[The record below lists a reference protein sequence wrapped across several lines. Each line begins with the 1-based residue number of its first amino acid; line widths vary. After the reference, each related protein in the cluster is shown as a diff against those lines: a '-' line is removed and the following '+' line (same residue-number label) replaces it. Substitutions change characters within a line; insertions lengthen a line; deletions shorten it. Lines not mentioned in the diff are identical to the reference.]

1 MIKFYYCDSLKTY
14 QDNQSQIS
22 DNDIAVIK
30 GQKNLGMLKIMQTQ
44 IGYNEVRFG
53 GIFNYSTDFI
63 EETDVDDIYDINSN
77 IYYLNKLG
85 CFGFGTIKEVV
96 NHNSNAQYPY
106 IKLVFKG
113 LTKNFPPLILDMLK
127 NVAEYKD
134 GKLYPLPN
142 TIYQAVRIENKSY
155 DKEGIKYL
163 FTEGSFYPLFTLEP
177 GDCLLSDGTVAKGKD
192 AINNHIKAIIGIIV
206 DPIRKTYLPNPSI
219 SIKQPI
225 VGNNG
230 ASVATLQSYI
240 NFGVI
245 DNCVDYEDKMNG
257 LIYYAFNNNA
267 GDYKSYFPA
276 FYAARD
282 RSNLDY
288 SYVYPVTLKELK
300 CIKETPLI
308 QEVIQAINDKSPGNI
323 TVYAHSISPA
333 FNSTNEDSLVTYG
346 YNTSTSVKAQTDY
359 TALKLYL

>member
-30 GQKNLGMLKIMQTQ
+30 GQTNLGMLKIMQTQ
-44 IGYNEVRFG
+44 IGYPEVTFG

-63 EETDVDDIYDINSN
+63 EESSDYDETAN
-77 IYYLNKLG
+77 IYYLDKLG
-85 CFGFGTIKEVV
+85 CFGYGTIKEVT
-96 NHNSNAQYPY
+96 NHNGTIHYPY

-113 LTKNFPPLILDMLK
+113 ITQNFPSTTLEALK

-134 GKLYPLPN
+134 GKLYPLSN
-142 TIYQAVRIENKSY
+142 IIYQAVRVDGTK
-155 DKEGIKYL
+155 KEGIKYL

-177 GDCLLSDGTVAKGKD
+177 GDCLLSDGTVAKGRD
-192 AINNHIKAIIGIIV
+192 AINNHISNIIGIMV

-219 SIKQPI
+219 SIKKSI
-225 VGNNG
+225 
-230 ASVATLQSYI
+230 ASEDTTPSTLQSYI

-245 DNCVDYEDKMNG
+245 DNCVAYEDKMNG
-257 LIYYAFNNNA
+257 LIYYALNNSV

-282 RSNLDY
+282 RYNLDY
-288 SYVYPVTLKELK
+288 SYIYPVTLKELK

-308 QEVIQAINDKSPGNI
+308 QEVIQAINDKTPGNI
-323 TVYAHSISPA
+323 MVYDHSISPA
-333 FNSTNEDSLVTYG
+333 FNSTDKDDLVTYG
-346 YNTSTSVKAQTDY
+346 YNTSTSVMTQTDY

>member
-44 IGYNEVRFG
+44 IGYNEVWFG

-63 EETDVDDIYDINSN
+63 EETSISDADSN
-77 IYYLNKLG
+77 LYYLDKLG
-85 CFGFGTIKEVV
+85 CFGCGTIEEVTG
-96 NHNSNAQYPY
+96 HNSNRQYPY

-113 LTKNFPPLILDMLK
+113 QTKNFPPLIADILK
-127 NVAEYKD
+127 SVAEYKD
-134 GKLYPLPN
+134 GKFYPLPN
-142 TIYQAVRIENKSY
+142 TIYQAVRIESKRY

-163 FTEGSFYPLFTLEP
+163 FTEGSFCPLFTLEP

-192 AINNHIKAIIGIIV
+192 AINNHINAIIGIIV

-219 SIKQPI
+219 SIQQPI
-225 VGNNG
+225 VGD
-230 ASVATLQSYI
+230 ASAATLQSYI

-257 LIYYAFNNNA
+257 LIYYAFNNKSD
-267 GDYKSYFPA
+267 DYKKYFPA
-276 FYAARD
+276 FNAARD
-282 RSNLDY
+282 RHNFEQ
-288 SYVYPVTLKELK
+288 SYIYPVTLKELK

-323 TVYAHSISPA
+323 TVYDHSISPA
-333 FNSTNEDSLVTYG
+333 FNSTDARYLVTYG
-346 YNTSTSVKAQTDY
+346 YNTSTQVKTITDY